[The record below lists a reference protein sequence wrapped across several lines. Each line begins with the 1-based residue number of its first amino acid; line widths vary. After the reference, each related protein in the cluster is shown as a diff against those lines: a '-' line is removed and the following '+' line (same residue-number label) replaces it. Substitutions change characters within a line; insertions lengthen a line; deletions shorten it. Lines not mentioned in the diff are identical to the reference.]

1 MPVVTL
7 TTEWKPDDIYNG
19 IIKGK
24 LSRMCPGT
32 IIIDN
37 AGSIPAFNIPQA
49 SFIIRNTFNNY
60 PKGSIHII
68 CIHSEARKD
77 QDHLIVR
84 ARDHFFIG
92 TDNGIFNLILNS
104 EPDEVV
110 KIDHNE
116 SSDELDIFAKAA
128 SDLITGKTL
137 TELGKSVKA
146 FSERV
151 PLRATIDKNVI
162 TGSIIFIDS
171 YGNAI
176 SNITREVFYRVFE
189 NRDYRILI
197 QTNRNYTENISLKYS
212 DVQIGDMLA
221 RFNQLDLLEISI
233 NGANV
238 SELLSITVGS
248 VLRVDSVSG
257 TTSPNNSLF

>member
-24 LSRMCPGT
+24 LSSMCPGV

-37 AGSIPAFNIPQA
+37 AGSIPAFNISHA
-49 SFIIRNTFNNY
+49 SFIIRNTYNNY
-60 PKGSIHII
+60 PKGSVHII
-68 CIHSEARKD
+68 CVHSEAHKD
-77 QDHLIVR
+77 QDHLIVK

-104 EPDEVV
+104 EPDEIV
-110 KIDHNE
+110 KIDHQGT
-116 SSDELDIFAKAA
+116 SDELEIFAKTA
-128 SDLITGKTL
+128 SDLLSGKKPSD
-137 TELGKSVKA
+137 LGKSVKNI
-146 FSERV
+146 SERV

-162 TGSIIFIDS
+162 IGSIIFIDS
-171 YGNAI
+171 YGNAF

-189 NRDYRILI
+189 NKDYRILI
-197 QTNRNYTENISLKYS
+197 QSNKNYTDHISQKYS
-212 DVQIGDMLA
+212 DVPVGDMLA

-233 NGANV
+233 NGADV
-238 SELLSITVGS
+238 SELLSLSVGS
-248 VLRVDSVSG
+248 VIRIDHSNKAA
-257 TTSPNNSLF
+257 SPNRLF